1 MRRRTYLTMATA
13 GVLTLAGCA
22 AVEDDQEETD
32 PGDNETDDDDEID
45 EIDEIDDADT
55 GPETFD
61 DFEDLNDWEAVAGSL
76 EADTE
81 NYYTG
86 SQSARLEIHDGD
98 DGIMAN
104 IVLELEE
111 PIDCTEENP
120 GLAVQSENIEDPSIQ
135 LYDADGGRADF
146 HCEVRPDM
154 PFMRRNF
161 GFAGANGEGV
171 PDFSA
176 IEEIQIA
183 FYADEES
190 TPEMW
195 VDDLHFVPRSTTGA
209 VLLQFDGGYETH
221 HTIAQPVLE
230 AYDLPATAFVPTGR
244 IYEDDDWEEDRLSEE
259 QLEELADAGWTIAS
273 NAAHGSDLT
282 SLDDR
287 DPEEE
292 VTSAIEWLEDHDY
305 DGAGYFAYPQGIY
318 DESTY
323 DIVAEHTDLAFAGR
337 YGVQAQALDPHLCS
351 RVVNPSFGD
360 ATEVLD
366 RTAEFGGVTSLAYY
380 RLEDDDVQDAFAD
393 SMEYLNDLREE
404 GDLEVITPQEFED
417 EYVY

>member
-1 MRRRTYLTMATA
+1 MKRRTYLATA
-13 GVLTLAGCA
+13 GILTLAGCV
-22 AVEDDQEETD
+22 AVDDDPDENGSDDDLDENGTDDGDEDETD
-32 PGDNETDDDDEID
+32 E
-45 EIDEIDDADT
+45 T

-61 DFEDLNDWEAVAGSL
+61 DFENIDDWEAVAGSI

-86 SQSARLEIHDGD
+86 SQSARLEIHEGEDE
-98 DGIMAN
+98 IMAN

-111 PIDCTEENP
+111 PIDCTEQNP

-161 GFAGANGEGV
+161 GFAGTNGEGV

-183 FYADEES
+183 FYADEDS
-190 TPEMW
+190 TPQMW
-195 VDDLHFVPRSTTGA
+195 VDDLHFVPRSNTGA
-209 VLLQFDGGYETH
+209 VMLQFDGGYETH
-221 HTIAQPVLE
+221 NTFAQPTLE
-230 AYDLPATAFVPTGR
+230 AYDLPATAFLPTGR
-244 IYEDDDWEEDRLSEE
+244 IYEDDDWEDDRLSEA
-259 QLEELADAGWTIAS
+259 QVEELAEAGWTIAS

-292 VTSAIEWLEDHDY
+292 VTSAIEWLEEHDY
-305 DGAGYFAYPQGIY
+305 DGAGYFSYPQGIY

-323 DIVAEHTDLAFAGR
+323 DIVTEHTDLAFTGR
-337 YGVQAQALDPHLCS
+337 YGVQGQTLDPHLCS
-351 RVVNPSFGD
+351 RVVNPSLGD
-360 ATEVLD
+360 ATEILD
-366 RTAEFGGVTSLAYY
+366 RTAEFGGVTTLAYY

-393 SMEYLNDLREE
+393 SMEYLNDHVSE
-404 GDLEVITPQEFED
+404 GNLEVITPQEFED